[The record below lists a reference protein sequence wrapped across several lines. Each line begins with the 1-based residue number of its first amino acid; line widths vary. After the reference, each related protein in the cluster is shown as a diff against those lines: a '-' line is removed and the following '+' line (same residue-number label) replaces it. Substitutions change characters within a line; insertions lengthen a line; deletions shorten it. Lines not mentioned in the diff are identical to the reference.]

1 MERNGIVDLASGSL
15 WLIAISAAF
24 AMLSLFLIGT
34 PLAMAVLLGVAAA
47 ALGLIILSVSV
58 IRAATSLPARAP
70 STAQPRARTRRQFVA
85 TVGGEVV
92 ALGAVNTICV
102 ATGRVVAV
110 APLDIIIVGVH
121 FFPLARI
128 FRRPRY
134 YAMGGCFCI
143 VPILTMAMIPST
155 ARVDQVSAW
164 FVVPSL
170 VCSFWASATGAIG
183 LMDAWRATRSA

>member
-1 MERNGIVDLASGSL
+1 MERNETVELASGSL

-24 AMLSLFLIGT
+24 AMLSLYMIGT
-34 PLAMAVLLGVAAA
+34 PLAMAVLLGAAGA

-58 IRAATSLPARAP
+58 IRAAIRLPARAA
-70 STAQPRARTRRQFVA
+70 STAQPRDRMRRQFIA
-85 TVGGEVV
+85 TVVGEVV
-92 ALGAVNTICV
+92 ALGATNVICV
-102 ATGRVVAV
+102 ATGRVVSIP
-110 APLDIIIVGVH
+110 PLDLIIVGVH

-155 ARVDQVSAW
+155 ARVGQASAW

-170 VCSFWASATGAIG
+170 VCSLWASATGTIG
-183 LMDAWRATRSA
+183 LMDARRAISN